1 MLSYFATY
9 FLHQTSSNHEY
20 MWKKTWFILIPSNF
34 PGPKISTFAIF
45 RTLQDLLFEICPPSL
60 HLGEKQEISS
70 HSKISAH
77 RWPWKAWIAVWSVC
91 EYLKNVKYLEKV
103 CDTKNLTLARRSA
116 FVRLITSLVF
126 LVAVSLA
133 SVVFEGR
140 THASEWHWAYLQRLD
155 LVVGLPCPDV
165 QRGMCSHFWWEE
177 HKNFPQKNQK
187 FPPRFFLIETK
198 DFQKTS
204 KTTISFSHFNGA
216 EGFLYFWPLD
226 FPIRYTIHLTRT
238 IRTHV

>member
-1 MLSYFATY
+1 MNICEKKLDSSWFRPTFPRQFFPPLRFFARSRTFSLKSVRPAFTLAKTGDILSLKDFCTYMTLKSLNSSMISMLSI
-9 FLHQTSSNHEY
+9 
-20 MWKKTWFILIPSNF
+20 KKC
-34 PGPKISTFAIF
+34 
-45 RTLQDLLFEICPPSL
+45 EI
-60 HLGEKQEISS
+60 LGEGLWFLRTWLLPDALPLFASS
-70 HSKISAH
+70 
-77 RWPWKAWIAVWSVC
+77 R
-91 EYLKNVKYLEKV
+91 
-103 CDTKNLTLARRSA
+103 
-116 FVRLITSLVF
+116 SLVF

-187 FPPRFFLIETK
+187 FPPRFFCLIDTK
-198 DFQKTS
+198 DQQNNYLFLSFQRCRRVFVLLA
-204 KTTISFSHFNGA
+204 TT
-216 EGFLYFWPLD
+216 
-226 FPIRYTIHLTRT
+226 FPYTVYDSPHRT

>member
-1 MLSYFATY
+1 
-9 FLHQTSSNHEY
+9 
-20 MWKKTWFILIPSNF
+20 MWVLKEC
-34 PGPKISTFAIF
+34 
-45 RTLQDLLFEICPPSL
+45 EI
-60 HLGEKQEISS
+60 LGEGLWFLRTWLLPDALPLFASS
-70 HSKISAH
+70 
-77 RWPWKAWIAVWSVC
+77 R
-91 EYLKNVKYLEKV
+91 
-103 CDTKNLTLARRSA
+103 
-116 FVRLITSLVF
+116 SLVF

-177 HKNFPQKNQK
+177 HKNLLKRIRSFLHV
-187 FPPRFFLIETK
+187 FFLIETK

-216 EGFLYFWPLD
+216 EGFLYFWPLH
-226 FPIRYTIHLTRT
+226 FPIQYTIHLTGPSGPMSSQSCQST
-238 IRTHV
+238 LILLCIRITLDFDAKSM